1 MLIHVLYPEGHN
13 PASASAM
20 APATKVGYNSAM
32 QKKIGAYIKV
42 AREKRGLSQ
51 SELARRL
58 GVRSQTVNQWEHDKK
73 QPSRDNVVLL
83 ARITNSTLDWL
94 LYGKGLQEQT
104 QNASLASIVT
114 RERHVA
120 LVSIDRAARLEE
132 PDQPDQVILAN
143 FQCGPRALAFAL
155 PNDSNAPDHPEG
167 AHWIIDPDETP
178 RPGDMVLAL
187 YGANA
192 EAAPVYG
199 EYRMESTAT
208 GVVVVVAPLNSRWP
222 SARSDIGRLQVIGV
236 MTESTRPRRR

>member
-1 MLIHVLYPEGHN
+1 
-13 PASASAM
+13 M
-20 APATKVGYNSAM
+20 AAPTNVGYNTAM

-51 SELARRL
+51 TELARRL

-83 ARITNSTLDWL
+83 AMITGSTLDWL
-94 LYGKGLQEQT
+94 LYGKGLKEQEE
-104 QNASLASIVT
+104 NASLASIAA
-114 RERHVA
+114 RERYVA
-120 LVSIDRAARLEE
+120 LVSIDQAARLEE
-132 PDQPDQVILAN
+132 PDRPDQVILAN
-143 FQCGPRALAFAL
+143 FPCGPRALAFAL
-155 PNDSNAPDHPEG
+155 PDDSCAPEHPEG
-167 AHWIIDPDETP
+167 AHWIIDPDEAP

-187 YGANA
+187 HGDAA

-208 GVVVVVAPLNSRWP
+208 GVVAVVAPLNPRWP